1 MARTSLRSSVLGL
14 MGAGYFSWGMQ
25 ASGSSGSS
33 GCRLL
38 VDLAETSV
46 GEVAEWRRHRGAFIS
61 AVRPHRAAFA
71 SRIEAGSEP
80 NKDPDPP
87 RSIQERLAAYGLSGV
102 ASYGLFN
109 TLYYVVS
116 GSIAV
121 ATIPRPAVDTLA
133 AALQH
138 VLKLLAVVWAGSQV
152 TKLPRAA
159 CALACA
165 PLMDRLLDWISKA
178 VGLKGGKRSAF
189 LFVLV
194 PFCWGLFFT
203 LLAFSV
209 LFVRSGYT

>member
-1 MARTSLRSSVLGL
+1 MKTQLKIRSQRLQPRAVV
-14 MGAGYFSWGMQ
+14 AGPRSP
-25 ASGSSGSS
+25 
-33 GCRLL
+33 
-38 VDLAETSV
+38 
-46 GEVAEWRRHRGAFIS
+46 RGAF
-61 AVRPHRAAFA
+61 VPGVGPRRPAFA
-71 SRIEAGSEP
+71 TSAHADSEP
-80 NKDPDPP
+80 TEGSDPP
-87 RSIQERLAAYGLSGV
+87 RSIQERLATYGLSGV

-109 TLYYVVS
+109 TLYYVVV

-121 ATIPRPAVDTLA
+121 ATIPRPDVDTVA

-165 PLMDRLLDWISKA
+165 PLMDRFLGWISKV
-178 VGLKGGKRSAF
+178 VGLRGGKRSAF

>member
-1 MARTSLRSSVLGL
+1 MIRQLRPRAV
-14 MGAGYFSWGMQ
+14 
-25 ASGSSGSS
+25 
-33 GCRLL
+33 
-38 VDLAETSV
+38 VV
-46 GEVAEWRRHRGAFIS
+46 GPHSHRGPFNIIS
-61 AVRPHRAAFA
+61 TGPRRDGFNTTVNLHRAAFA
-71 SRIEAGSEP
+71 TSADADTEP
-80 NKDPDPP
+80 NNDADPP

-102 ASYGLFN
+102 ASYGIFN

-121 ATIPRPAVDTLA
+121 VTIPRPAVDTLA

-165 PLMDRLLDWISKA
+165 PMMDRLLGWIS
-178 VGLKGGKRSAF
+178 VVLRLKGGKRSAF

-194 PFCWGLFFT
+194 PLCWGLFFT

-209 LFVRSGYT
+209 LFVRSGYI